1 MLGRDPEK
9 VFRSQIKTA
18 VRSLERSIQDLL
30 DNFWEE
36 PLRRHAQEL
45 SNALLEG
52 CKIYGFL
59 ELASVI
65 RAISSLVALPMEEV
79 LTLETALKEKL
90 AELIGLLK
98 EMAQL
103 IAALTSITHQA
114 LSIRKTPSGSSP
126 RSTNPDL
133 RSSPHR

>member
-1 MLGRDPEK
+1 VKPSMLGRDPEK

-36 PLRRHAQEL
+36 PLRRHAHEL
-45 SNALLEG
+45 SSTLLEG
-52 CKIYGFL
+52 CKTYGFL

-65 RAISSLVALPMEEV
+65 RAITSLVALPMEEV

-90 AELIGLLK
+90 KELVSLLK
-98 EMAQL
+98 EMAEL
-103 IAALTSITHQA
+103 IAA
-114 LSIRKTPSGSSP
+114 
-126 RSTNPDL
+126 
-133 RSSPHR
+133 

>member
-1 MLGRDPEK
+1 MKPSMLGRDPEK

-36 PLRRHAQEL
+36 PLRRHAHEL
-45 SNALLEG
+45 SNTLLEG
-52 CKIYGFL
+52 CKTYGFL

-65 RAISSLVALPMEEV
+65 RAIVSLVALPMEEV

-90 AELIGLLK
+90 TELISLLK
-98 EMAQL
+98 EMAEL
-103 IAALTSITHQA
+103 IAA
-114 LSIRKTPSGSSP
+114 
-126 RSTNPDL
+126 
-133 RSSPHR
+133 

>member
-36 PLRRHAQEL
+36 PLRRHAHEL

-90 AELIGLLK
+90 TELIGLLK
-98 EMAQL
+98 EMAEL
-103 IAALTSITHQA
+103 IAA
-114 LSIRKTPSGSSP
+114 
-126 RSTNPDL
+126 
-133 RSSPHR
+133 